1 MRDVRRELNDVIA
14 EVFAIDP
21 TTVAPDLPWSE
32 LGVESFDLI
41 EFVIAV
47 HEQFGVDLEVS
58 HLPSLRTVD
67 DIASYL
73 EVQLGRA

>member
-21 TTVAPDLPWSE
+21 TTVAPDRPWSE
-32 LGVESFDLI
+32 IGVESFDLV

-47 HEQFGVDLEVS
+47 HEQFGVDLEAAD
-58 HLPSLRTVD
+58 LPNLCTVD
-67 DIASYL
+67 DIARYVEARL
-73 EVQLGRA
+73 R